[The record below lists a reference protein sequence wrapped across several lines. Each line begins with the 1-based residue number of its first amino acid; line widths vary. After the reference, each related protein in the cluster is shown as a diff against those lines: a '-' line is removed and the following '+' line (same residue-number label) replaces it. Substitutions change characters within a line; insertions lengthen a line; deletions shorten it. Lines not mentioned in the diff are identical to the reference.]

1 MARVIGKL
9 TDMIKADDPIV
20 KYEGDG
26 VRILTQVCKPVIK
39 IDDDMAEFTDRMA
52 EIMHAANGIGLAAPQ
67 LGILQRIII
76 YDIGEGMRAI
86 INPKILQRK
95 GEQIGNEGCL
105 SIPGLQGDV
114 PRAHEIVVKGLDQF
128 GKPVRIREE
137 GLASRVIQHEV
148 DHLDGILFIGRA
160 VEGSLHWV
168 TPGESDAED
177 MDEDMDEG
185 EDMDEDAPE
194 TRE

>member
-1 MARVIGKL
+1 MARTIGKL
-9 TDMIKADDPIV
+9 TDMIRAEDPIV
-20 KYEGDG
+20 KYEGEG
-26 VRILTQVCKPVIK
+26 VKTLTQVSKPVIK
-39 IDDDMAEFTDRMA
+39 IGDDMPEFTDRMT

-67 LGILQRIII
+67 LGVLQRIII
-76 YDIGEGMRAI
+76 YDIGEGVRAI
-86 INPKILQRK
+86 VNPKILQKK
-95 GEQIGNEGCL
+95 GEQIGTEGCL

-114 PRAHEIVVKGLDQF
+114 ARADEIVVKGLDQF

-160 VEGSLHWV
+160 IQDTLHWV
-168 TPGESDAED
+168 TPGEKDA
-177 MDEDMDEG
+177 EG
-185 EDMDEDAPE
+185 EDTEDEAGEEAPPE